1 MSYPEIRTNRV
12 YCIVVVVVVV
22 VYLLALMAAS
32 RFKNQSIYK
41 NAFAQAP
48 KREFWLQ
55 DVLAPNE
62 LNTLGHSIAAST
74 RHMSFC
80 WETAGTIALYPLNKI
95 GRLQP
100 PYSLLH
106 AHSACVTDM
115 EFSPFFEDIL
125 ATAGEDKQVCF
136 VVVIVIVVVVVV
148 VVVVVI
154 VVVVYLLFTG

>member
-1 MSYPEIRTNRV
+1 
-12 YCIVVVVVVV
+12 
-22 VYLLALMAAS
+22 MAAS

-136 VVVIVIVVVVVV
+136 VVVIVVV

-154 VVVVYLLFTG
+154 VVVYLLFTG